1 MSQYPVMLT
10 GRLTQDPILTKT
22 STGAYKTKLRIAS
35 SRRVP
40 DRPADTGANAD
51 GQRGQQQWR
60 DVDHLFIDVEMWNQ
74 FAINVKKSLAKGMPL
89 LVCGSIVS
97 DQWRDDEGKD
107 HYRTFIKAQ
116 YVGLDL
122 NRHVIG
128 AKRLAPQYNQENIA
142 IPELGDNEVEPDVD
156 NSAPGILPP
165 ILLRTASKRDI
176 VRPLRRAR
184 NRRGMMR
191 SPPKPC
197 MHSLCHPPGAL
208 ARPAAPGHAF

>member
-1 MSQYPVMLT
+1 
-10 GRLTQDPILTKT
+10 
-22 STGAYKTKLRIAS
+22 
-35 SRRVP
+35 
-40 DRPADTGANAD
+40 
-51 GQRGQQQWR
+51 
-60 DVDHLFIDVEMWNQ
+60 MWNQ

-156 NSAPGILPP
+156 NSAPGD
-165 ILLRTASKRDI
+165 TAADTAADRIQAGYSAAAQESAE
-176 VRPLRRAR
+176 PAR
-184 NRRGMMR
+184 YDEE
-191 SPPKPC
+191 S
-197 MHSLCHPPGAL
+197 AE
-208 ARPAAPGHAF
+208 AVHA

>member
-40 DRPADTGANAD
+40 DRPADTGTDAD
-51 GQRGQQQWR
+51 NQRGQQQWR

-122 NRHVIG
+122 NATSSAQSAWRRNTTRKTSPSQSL
-128 AKRLAPQYNQENIA
+128 AKTKLCPTWITPRRA
-142 IPELGDNEVEPDVD
+142 IP
-156 NSAPGILPP
+156 SP
-165 ILLRTASKRDI
+165 IPLQTASKREI
-176 VRPLRRAR
+176 VRQPRTAR
-184 NRRGMMR
+184 
-191 SPPKPC
+191 K
-197 MHSLCHPPGAL
+197 
-208 ARPAAPGHAF
+208 

>member
-40 DRPADTGANAD
+40 DRPADTGTDAET
-51 GQRGQQQWR
+51 QRGQQQWR

-97 DQWRDDEGKD
+97 DQWRDDEGKG
-107 HYRTFIKAQ
+107 RG
-116 YVGLDL
+116 GLR
-122 NRHVIG
+122 NAVI
-128 AKRLAPQYNQENIA
+128 
-142 IPELGDNEVEPDVD
+142 
-156 NSAPGILPP
+156 
-165 ILLRTASKRDI
+165 
-176 VRPLRRAR
+176 
-184 NRRGMMR
+184 
-191 SPPKPC
+191 
-197 MHSLCHPPGAL
+197 
-208 ARPAAPGHAF
+208 

>member
-40 DRPADTGANAD
+40 DRPADTGTDAD
-51 GQRGQQQWR
+51 NQRGQQQWR

-156 NSAPGILPP
+156 NSAPGD
-165 ILLRTASKRDI
+165 TAADT
-176 VRPLRRAR
+176 
-184 NRRGMMR
+184 
-191 SPPKPC
+191 
-197 MHSLCHPPGAL
+197 
-208 ARPAAPGHAF
+208 AADRIQAGNSVASQDSEEVATQEGETAETVHA

>member
-40 DRPADTGANAD
+40 DRPADTGTEAEN
-51 GQRGQQQWR
+51 QRGQQ
-60 DVDHLFIDVEMWNQ
+60 
-74 FAINVKKSLAKGMPL
+74 
-89 LVCGSIVS
+89 
-97 DQWRDDEGKD
+97 QWRDDEGKD

-156 NSAPGILPP
+156 NSAPGD
-165 ILLRTASKRDI
+165 TAADT
-176 VRPLRRAR
+176 
-184 NRRGMMR
+184 
-191 SPPKPC
+191 
-197 MHSLCHPPGAL
+197 
-208 ARPAAPGHAF
+208 AADRIQAGNSVAAQDSEEVATQEEETAETVHA